1 MKSSRRAGDMKGTR
15 FRNSIRVQLA
25 AVFIILLIAVV
36 AVSAFINTVFLQRY
50 YISNKQKLIESAY
63 DTVNILCESYE
74 IESEEFRMSFDKLT
88 TDGALSV
95 VVANSGMEILCSTE
109 RESGL
114 MASRLLWRVISGE
127 TKNEPGYY
135 APDQPIGEE
144 RKEPPDGSGGG
155 RSMSEDRIGY
165 NGDLKRI
172 RESVLASTDMYQIT
186 TSTDP
191 AMRTDYIE
199 LWGYLSGGNLIL
211 IRTPLESIRE
221 SAAISNRFMLYIGM
235 LIAFIG
241 AVVMWFVSKRITEPI
256 LELTE
261 ISDRMSRM
269 DFDAKYTSGGKNEI
283 GELGEHMNEMA
294 KQLESSISKL
304 KSANAELQRDIEKK
318 EKIESMRSEFISNVS
333 HELKTPIALI
343 SGYAEGIRDGIAE
356 TDEDRNEY
364 LGVII
369 DESDKMGELV
379 SNLLELN
386 KLEFGNDKV
395 EMKRFDIVQLISNVI
410 ASSDIMIKQ
419 YDVSVSFDE
428 NDPIYV
434 WGDEGMIETVFINY
448 LTNAVRYCKGNK
460 RAEVTLSDADGDIRV
475 QVYNTGDPIPDE
487 ALDRIW
493 DKFYK
498 VDMARSREVGGSGVG
513 LSIVKAI
520 METLNKPFG
529 VINYDNGVGFWFELE
544 RA

>member
-1 MKSSRRAGDMKGTR
+1 MKSSRRADDMRGIR
-15 FRNSIRVQLA
+15 FGNSIRVQLA
-25 AVFIILLIAVV
+25 AVFIIMLITVV
-36 AVSAFINTVFLQRY
+36 AVSAFINTAFLQRY

-74 IESEEFRMSFDKLT
+74 IESEEFRMRFDKLT

-95 VVANSGMEILCSTE
+95 VVADSGMDILCSTE
-109 RESGL
+109 RESDL

-135 APDQPIGEE
+135 TPEHSGGEE
-144 RKEPPDGSGGG
+144 KKEPPEGIGG
-155 RSMSEDRIGY
+155 SMSEDRIRY
-165 NGDLKRI
+165 NADYKKI
-172 RESVLASTDMYQIT
+172 RERVLASTNMYKIT

-221 SAAISNRFMLYIGM
+221 SAAISNRFMLYIGI
-235 LIAFIG
+235 LIALIG

-294 KQLESSISKL
+294 KQLESSISEL

-343 SGYAEGIRDGIAE
+343 SGYAEGIRDGIAG

-369 DESDKMGELV
+369 DESDKMGRLV
-379 SNLLELN
+379 SSLLELN
-386 KLEFGNDKV
+386 KLEFGNEKV
-395 EMKRFDIVQLISNVI
+395 EMTRFDIVELISNAI

-419 YDVSVSFDE
+419 YGVSVSFEE
-428 NDPIYV
+428 NTPIYV
-434 WGDEGMIETVFINY
+434 WGDEGKTETVFTNY
-448 LTNAVRYCKGNK
+448 FTNALRYCRGEK
-460 RAEVTLSDADGDIRV
+460 RTEITLSDDDKNVRI

-498 VDMARSREVGGSGVG
+498 VDKARSREVGGSGVG
-513 LSIVKAI
+513 LSIVKAV